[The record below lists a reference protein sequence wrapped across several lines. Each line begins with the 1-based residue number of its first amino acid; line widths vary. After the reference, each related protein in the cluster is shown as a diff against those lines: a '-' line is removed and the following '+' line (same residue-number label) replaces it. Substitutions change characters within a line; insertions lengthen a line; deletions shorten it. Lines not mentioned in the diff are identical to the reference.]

1 MSEKESIKNM
11 SFHRV
16 RELLGIIDEV
26 DLTRSLPWDS
36 RIVRYRSAQCQVCRG
51 RGTTQYIKVVG
62 RRCICPLCMD
72 QISRKALATILS
84 LRKKR
89 KRRYRKSKAL
99 WTWGKAL
106 EVEEICI
113 KDIGIEKYLLR
124 FIE

>member
-1 MSEKESIKNM
+1 M

-26 DLTRSLPWDS
+26 DLTRSHPWDS